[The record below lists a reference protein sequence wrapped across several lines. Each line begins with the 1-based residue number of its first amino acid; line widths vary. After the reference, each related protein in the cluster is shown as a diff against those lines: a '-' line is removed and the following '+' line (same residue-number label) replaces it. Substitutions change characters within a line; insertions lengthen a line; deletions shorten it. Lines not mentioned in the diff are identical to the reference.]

1 MSNIRTKIGKK
12 CRENYFHRFTSMSGL
27 ARDGACY
34 LDVISTNFAIEL
46 IKKVIYRFTRQGA
59 CLRFRKEIWLSKQN

>member
-1 MSNIRTKIGKK
+1 
-12 CRENYFHRFTSMSGL
+12 MSGL